1 MAYIPD
7 EPFYFL
13 QADTLEMMRY
23 FRGMYESFDEKMF
36 YRLQEFFP
44 GIDMKRNI
52 RRLSRGM
59 QKQVAFWLA
68 LCCRPKLLIL
78 DEPLDGLDPVM
89 RKQIWTILMSEVAE
103 RRTTVLVSSHN
114 LRELEDVCDHV
125 GIMNLVKV
133 IIERSLFDLHGNIS
147 KIQVACQTGMPKL
160 PKEFEVLHMSNSG
173 RVYTMIVK
181 GNPREVA
188 AAIQTE
194 GDHLAIVD
202 ILPLTQEV
210 PGQLWSRLQQ
220 QTDMTAYARDYAL
233 YNSLRLEVDVAAIAI
248 MAVVCGMALFGYL
261 FTQKNAYM
269 IHALPVTR
277 GELYVT
283 NMISGLCFLLIPQA
297 LVFLVTVVLCLLK
310 GIASVQFLGL
320 WFLSVMGIAFF
331 LYATVCFCV
340 MFTGQLFA
348 LPVYFLAVN
357 YVAFAFSSGAR
368 YVIGYLGYGLGMDT
382 VPEFL
387 ILRILSPMNYLYNN
401 VRFVFRQSY
410 NQETDLMSGV
420 LSYRGLRV
428 LAAYVAA
435 AVVIYLIAYYCYK
448 KRRIE
453 SAGDLISFNW
463 VKPLFRWGVGT
474 GVGYFAGVLMA
485 EFLDSVHLH
494 VKKPMLLV
502 LVVAFGF
509 VSFFIAQMFVEK
521 GFRVFCRRRFCESGL
536 FVMFVLGSFWGCS
549 KNATY
554 LEQYVPDADQV
565 SRVEVSL
572 DYPVEYKGDSV
583 RVARQAQKE
592 ILSHAEIYR
601 ENKTDDSTQIIF
613 YYYLKNG
620 KTLSRTYE
628 IVGGNETL
636 SELLFKEEN
645 KVDHFMEYLFG
656 TDSDKISKFST
667 GTLTLNESSENY
679 KDCDFDADTAKKLYQ
694 AIYEDAADQKLQKY
708 NLTNALKDPEETGE
722 YSSASISLDY
732 YHASADWK
740 NVYDRIDDY
749 YGNTGESVET
759 PTTYGGSAY
768 ISFGKD
774 CTHIIQTL
782 IDCGVITDV
791 SDIQFQRPEEK
802 TSQ

>member
-1 MAYIPD
+1 M
-7 EPFYFL
+7 
-13 QADTLEMMRY
+13 
-23 FRGMYESFDEKMF
+23 
-36 YRLQEFFP
+36 
-44 GIDMKRNI
+44 
-52 RRLSRGM
+52 
-59 QKQVAFWLA
+59 
-68 LCCRPKLLIL
+68 
-78 DEPLDGLDPVM
+78 
-89 RKQIWTILMSEVAE
+89 
-103 RRTTVLVSSHN
+103 
-114 LRELEDVCDHV
+114 
-125 GIMNLVKV
+125 
-133 IIERSLFDLHGNIS
+133 
-147 KIQVACQTGMPKL
+147 
-160 PKEFEVLHMSNSG
+160 
-173 RVYTMIVK
+173 
-181 GNPREVA
+181 
-188 AAIQTE
+188 
-194 GDHLAIVD
+194 
-202 ILPLTQEV
+202 
-210 PGQLWSRLQQ
+210 
-220 QTDMTAYARDYAL
+220 
-233 YNSLRLEVDVAAIAI
+233 
-248 MAVVCGMALFGYL
+248 
-261 FTQKNAYM
+261 
-269 IHALPVTR
+269 
-277 GELYVT
+277 
-283 NMISGLCFLLIPQA
+283 
-297 LVFLVTVVLCLLK
+297 
-310 GIASVQFLGL
+310 
-320 WFLSVMGIAFF
+320 
-331 LYATVCFCV
+331 
-340 MFTGQLFA
+340 
-348 LPVYFLAVN
+348 
-357 YVAFAFSSGAR
+357 
-368 YVIGYLGYGLGMDT
+368 
-382 VPEFL
+382 
-387 ILRILSPMNYLYNN
+387 
-401 VRFVFRQSY
+401 
-410 NQETDLMSGV
+410 
-420 LSYRGLRV
+420 
-428 LAAYVAA
+428 AA

-536 FVMFVLGSFWGCS
+536 FVLFVLGSFWGCS

-592 ILSHAEIYR
+592 ILSHAESYR

-782 IDCGVITDV
+782 INCGVITDV

-802 TSQ
+802 TSQG